1 MTVLSVFVSHT
12 LGACTAA
19 ATNPDGT
26 HQDCAAESLTP
37 KPSSR
42 STQLKNIMGA
52 VFGAVGELRLSLIP
66 TSPYTSLTIRCLTVF
81 HGIVPIVLLIIYFVY
96 REHVNQRKA
105 VENKRLAARPWSFHW
120 PSARDSGGE
129 SSASG
134 PGPST
139 TSANPS
145 SSIFSPELA
154 SESVAPASVR
164 EQNASHRVVSASS
177 LRGELSS
184 AVDYTEHPN
193 GPPPPYSRIA
203 IQV

>member
-1 MTVLSVFVSHT
+1 MENSTHNLLLSLSLFAIVLSVYVSGA

-19 ATNPDGT
+19 ATNTDGT
-26 HQDCAAESLTP
+26 HQDCAASESPTP

-52 VFGAVGELRLSLIP
+52 VFGAV
-66 TSPYTSLTIRCLTVF
+66 
-81 HGIVPIVLLIIYFVY
+81 VPLVLLIIYFVY

-105 VENKRLAARPWSFHW
+105 VENKRLAARPWIFHW
-120 PSARDSGGE
+120 PSARDGEGE
-129 SSASG
+129 SSASD

-139 TSANPS
+139 TSSTTSACNPS
-145 SSIFSPELA
+145 SSIFSPGLG
-154 SESVAPASVR
+154 SEIVAPASVR
-164 EQNASHRVVSASS
+164 EQNTSHRVVSASS
-177 LRGELSS
+177 PRGELSS
-184 AVDYTEHPN
+184 TVDYNEYPG